1 MYMTE
6 RGIMIDYLTT
16 QHKSCLKPELHG
28 SGIKLEL
35 TLASIR
41 SSQEMPYYA
50 CDSSIELLE

>member
-1 MYMTE
+1 MTE